1 MIAMKGPAF
10 ETELATLPTAWRMQS
25 TEKLIVPA
33 MSGERYLITL
43 IRTHET
49 SN

>member
-1 MIAMKGPAF
+1 MKGPAF
-10 ETELATLPTAWRMQS
+10 ETELATLPTAWQVESIER
-25 TEKLIVPA
+25 LIVPA

-43 IRTHET
+43 MRTHET